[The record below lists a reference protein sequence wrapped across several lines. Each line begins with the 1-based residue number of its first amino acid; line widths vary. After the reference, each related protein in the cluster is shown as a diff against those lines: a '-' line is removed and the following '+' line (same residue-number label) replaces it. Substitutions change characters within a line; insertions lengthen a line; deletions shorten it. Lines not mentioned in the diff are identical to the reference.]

1 MDEFVA
7 LTAVYGL
14 KPRGKSAPMA
24 ALKRSAFDRNSVK
37 TSPFDSGDDDA
48 NAELTLKDSKFDS
61 LNPGGFDDFSV
72 FDELIKL
79 SSTNDSGKTKSC
91 VLVVSVTCDDDLIGF
106 YELIP
111 GFGGSGQPSNNEFQE
126 TEAVQVNK
134 QQFGLDDDLEALF
147 ISPVA
152 SAQFLDDLS
161 PLFGGKSDKR
171 RLARWEREQIIK
183 DRMEKAIAYMNNRDH
198 QIQIEQ
204 EERSRIS
211 ETLDAEIKLWA
222 AGKEGNLRAL
232 ISSLHLVLWP
242 GCGWEAVS
250 LTDLITSAAVKKV
263 YKKANLYVHPDKV
276 HQKGTQQKYIAEKV
290 FNILQEAW
298 NKFNKEE
305 LS

>member
-7 LTAVYGL
+7 LTALYGL

-24 ALKRSAFDRNSVK
+24 AV
-37 TSPFDSGDDDA
+37 
-48 NAELTLKDSKFDS
+48 
-61 LNPGGFDDFSV
+61 GFDDFSV

-91 VLVVSVTCDDDLIGF
+91 LPNEDGF
-106 YELIP
+106 DELIP
-111 GFGGSGQPSNNEFQE
+111 GFGGSGQPSNKFWYSTDVTAVFFFFIASEFG
-126 TEAVQVNK
+126 V
-134 QQFGLDDDLEALF
+134 DDDLDSLF
-147 ISPVA
+147 NPVE
-152 SAQFLDDLS
+152 L
-161 PLFGGKSDKR
+161 PRESDKR
-171 RLARWEREQIIK
+171 RLWEREKIIK
-183 DRMEKAIAYMNNRDH
+183 DRMEKAIADMNNRDH
-198 QIQIEQ
+198 QIQTEQ

-211 ETLDAEIKLWA
+211 ETLDGEIKLWA
-222 AGKEGNLRAL
+222 TGKEGNLRAL

-250 LTDLITSAAVKKV
+250 LTDFTYASVKKV

-276 HQKGTQQKYIAEKV
+276 HQKGAQQKYIAKKV

>member
-7 LTAVYGL
+7 LTALYGL

-24 ALKRSAFDRNSVK
+24 AV
-37 TSPFDSGDDDA
+37 
-48 NAELTLKDSKFDS
+48 
-61 LNPGGFDDFSV
+61 GFDDFSV

-79 SSTNDSGKTKSC
+79 SSTNDSG
-91 VLVVSVTCDDDLIGF
+91 DNDLLGGLTGLSPNEDGF
-106 YELIP
+106 DELIP
-111 GFGGSGQPSNNEFQE
+111 GFGGSGQPSNNEFG
-126 TEAVQVNK
+126 V
-134 QQFGLDDDLEALF
+134 DDDLDSLF
-147 ISPVA
+147 NPVE
-152 SAQFLDDLS
+152 L
-161 PLFGGKSDKR
+161 PRESDKR

-183 DRMEKAIAYMNNRDH
+183 DRMEKAIADMNNRDH
-198 QIQIEQ
+198 QIQTEQ

-211 ETLDAEIKLWA
+211 ETLDGEIKLWA
-222 AGKEGNLRAL
+222 TGKEGNLRAL

-242 GCGWEAVS
+242 GCRWEAVS
-250 LTDLITSAAVKKV
+250 LTDFTYASVKKV

-276 HQKGTQQKYIAEKV
+276 HQKGAQQKYIAEKV